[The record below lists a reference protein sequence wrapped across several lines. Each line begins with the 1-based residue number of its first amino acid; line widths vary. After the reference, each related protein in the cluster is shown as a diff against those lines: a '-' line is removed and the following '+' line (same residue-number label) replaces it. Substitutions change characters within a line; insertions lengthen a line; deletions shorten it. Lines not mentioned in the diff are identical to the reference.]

1 MGVRR
6 RWSLGVSAVLIG
18 LLAAAVLP
26 GVARPHHSPP
36 VLYHGS
42 VAATTPD
49 IDGQIGAGE
58 WTDTPS
64 YAVNFGTLPATVR
77 FKHDAAFLYIAFS
90 VTDNGVGGKSITYFF
105 DDNHD
110 GIKNAG
116 EDAVTVASG
125 GGEGDFYFSSAGS
138 DGATHYAD
146 VSTGGTNP
154 PGGGTEDVLE
164 GATDAAGTVTFE
176 VRHPL
181 CSEDAA
187 HDFCVTPGSV
197 LGVQLQYKSGG
208 SFFGYPGASPL
219 DPSDWADLT
228 IAAVGAAPTGQIV
241 FESNRAPHEGNLEIY
256 RMNAD
261 GSAPTR
267 LTDNSATD
275 NLPSISPDG
284 TKVAFSSDRGG
295 NADIYVMNIDG
306 SGVTQLTSGAGI
318 DLQPAWSPDG
328 TKIAYHG
335 SSIEQFDIFVVDATG
350 GTPIDVT
357 NSPADEA
364 SASWSP
370 DGTQLAFMSD
380 RDGNDEVYRQN
391 ADGLGA
397 ATRLTN
403 NPARDSDPDW
413 SPDGQKLAFFSDR
426 TGSAFGS
433 VWTINASEG
442 SNPVN
447 LTNATIFDADPSWS
461 PDGTHIA
468 FVRDAGGQ
476 NFNVWTALA
485 DGTAQVNLTNIG
497 GRNSFPDWGPLPNPL
512 TASIS
517 ITGPASSDP
526 GARSAAIAGIPLD
539 AIRGEDGTTSAAPL
553 GGIPLGGI
561 PLGGI
566 PLGGIPLGGIPLG
579 GIGGIG
585 FTAANLN
592 QNGLGGVPL
601 STIPL
606 VLPDRWE
613 SHLALDPAFAGTPP
627 QNVTLAQVLDTA
639 VVNGITL
646 DDLNLASSPLGGIPL
661 AGIALGGIPLGGIP
675 LGGIAGST
683 DAQNRADWCAYINQQ
698 DGFSCAGA
706 DSLIGQTMLGLA
718 LQGVPLGGI
727 PLGGIPLGGIP
738 LGGIPLGGIPVGTPL
753 GGIPL
758 GGINLL
764 GTPLGGIPLGGIDMS
779 VSPLGGIQLGSIPAT
794 AKAAIFNCPTGSFTC
809 ANTDTLAAAAAAG
822 AIKAT
827 AKLEDLGYYKNAS
840 GQDITL
846 AQLIQGLPP
855 DTTLEDLLA
864 TILLRTAYDWEA
876 LPLPEFPLQDF
887 SPDGGVVTYT
897 VNFTVNG
904 ASPGTVD
911 GSVAVHMP
919 QHARYVENSTQI
931 SGSAGVSAGEP
942 SLTLPENELTWS
954 VSNIGVGTAY
964 TLSFRARPGLSIGT
978 ETATAKIGVT
988 GLGQTVSAP
997 SPASTV
1003 INEPG
1008 EAANGNPSNAQQI
1021 QADTLYLGYTS
1032 SGDDRDYFKV
1042 NAQAGEQLIIH
1053 LSHLKVDADLVVY
1066 GPNILPLRTPHPAG
1080 PGVVAGDVPFDLEQR
1095 TQSITPEALTDVPQG
1110 AVPGQSV
1117 LDVSDNR
1124 GLADEEVA
1132 VVSPEGGTYTIQVA
1146 GFDGAFNN
1154 DPWMLR
1160 VERLPA
1166 LLPPELFQPQNC
1178 TNPPTAG
1185 GGVVKPMPTV
1195 PANASTLYLFAS
1207 KRFGDVYGLAAEDD
1221 VWNRLQTLAGRTDAA
1236 RGAVIPVDANPA
1248 VLTALEARA
1257 SDSCSPAKANNVVR
1271 AVGALLDNP
1280 QIVRPSVT
1288 HIVVVGDDAAGIPFG
1303 RILDNTA
1310 YANERGYASTFFGN
1324 LNNAYLSTY
1333 GLSFLPTDDPL
1344 GDINYSGQGP
1354 YVPELAVGRLV
1365 ETPAQILAQ
1374 ITQYITRNG
1383 AIAPTRALT
1392 TGYDFLK
1399 DGATKI
1405 SSSFRARYGS
1415 NAKELINDTWSKT
1428 DLINAMFPASNVPQ
1442 IVSLNAHFDHS
1453 RSLPADESAAQRET
1467 ILFTTADLA
1476 GRSTDGRVIFSMGCH
1491 SALPVSDFVVAD
1503 PLKPDWSQAFAE
1515 SGAIVYA
1522 GNTGY
1527 GLGDTAAVLYSEK
1540 LNALF
1545 AERLDGSMTIG
1556 QALAFAKQEYGTTPT
1571 QSGYHLKVIDQATM
1585 MGLPMYRLGTGAAG
1599 PPPVP
1604 PITTTDSATGLPV
1617 APFSVSPTFTRVNT
1631 PIGSYYTSDDIFAEN
1646 RRPIEPTTKLDV
1658 TQPNGLVPHGAL
1670 ITALTSTEETG
1681 FDAAFSRVVDDKSSF
1696 TPELVGDVTYPTKL
1710 QSIASLATPLG
1721 TRQRLTLF
1729 TGQFRSDGVPEAL
1742 GIGTQRRFTNLA
1754 GSIFYAAPTVTDFTP
1769 PTFGPVTLTRAGGT
1783 VAFAVDVTDN
1793 VGGEAGVKRVVAL
1806 YRDES
1811 GTWKS
1816 IEMSHGS
1823 PRWSGSGPLVGTNVE
1838 WMIQGVD
1845 ASGDVGITA
1854 NKAIGKSA
1862 VQPDPTGG
1870 LSAVANGTQQGG
1882 WFTGSPTVTITG
1894 PAGVGIKYSLDGD
1907 PFVSYTAPFT
1917 VSGTGVHTVDFQGT
1931 NGGHGTLAVPVDVS
1945 PPTVTVNSTYGVGEV
1960 ARALCSD
1967 AGSGIASCS
1976 PTTPLDTTSL
1986 IGPPGIDVQVSATD
2000 RAGHS
2005 FSATLHYEVKGYTFA
2020 GFFSPIMNPPAV
2032 NTVNA
2037 GSSVPIKFS
2046 LGAFRG
2052 LSIFAQGFPA
2062 TQPMTCAGVIT
2073 DPRQETVPPGSSTL
2087 TYNPSL
2093 NQYQLNWKTESRWR
2107 NTCRRLNVRLK
2118 DGVDRVAFFS
2128 FK

>member
-1 MGVRR
+1 MGFRR
-6 RWSLGVSAVLIG
+6 RSWFGVSAVLVG
-18 LLAAAVLP
+18 LLIGAAVP
-26 GVARPHHSPP
+26 SIAWAHHDPP
-36 VLYHGS
+36 IVYD
-42 VAATTPD
+42 ATTAAVVPT
-49 IDGQIGAGE
+49 IDGFVAPGE
-58 WTDTPS
+58 WSDTPS
-64 YAVNFGTLPATVR
+64 YDVTFAGLSGTAR
-77 FKHDAAFLYIAFS
+77 FKHDAQFLYAALT
-90 VTDNGVGGKSITYFF
+90 VTDPDFTSNSMGIFF
-105 DDNHD
+105 DDDHD
-110 GIKNAG
+110 GVKDAG
-116 EDAVTVASG
+116 EDTVLAFASPFSFG
-125 GGEGDFYFSSAGS
+125 ADYFYATSGPS
-138 DGATHYAD
+138 GATHYPD
-146 VSTGGTNP
+146 DGTDATTP
-154 PGGGTEDVLE
+154 PGGGTSDIT
-164 GATDAAGTVTFE
+164 GAGEVAGSEVTFE
-176 VRHPL
+176 LKHPL
-181 CSEDAA
+181 CSADTV
-187 HDFCVTPGSV
+187 HDFCLDPGNTV
-197 LGVQLQYKSGG
+197 GLDLMYVIPPTGFL
-208 SFFGYPGASPL
+208 YPGASAF

-228 IAAVGAAPTGQIV
+228 ISADPAPAGRIV
-241 FESNRAPHEGNLEIY
+241 FESNRDGQLEIY

-261 GSAPTR
+261 GSEPTR
-267 LTDNSATD
+267 LTDNPATD
-275 NLPSISPDG
+275 NVPSISPDG
-284 TKVAFSSDRGG
+284 TKVAFTSDRAGTQ
-295 NADIYVMNIDG
+295 DIWVMGIDG
-306 SGVTQLTSGAGI
+306 SNPTQLTSDAGI
-318 DLQPAWSPDG
+318 ELQPAWSPDG

-350 GTPIDVT
+350 GTPLDVT
-357 NSPADEA
+357 NTPADEA

-370 DGTQLAFMSD
+370 DGTELAFMSD
-380 RDGNDEVYRQN
+380 RDGNEEIYRQN
-391 ADGLGA
+391 ADGTGP
-397 ATRLTN
+397 ATRLTD
-403 NPARDSDPDW
+403 NPARDADPDW
-413 SPDGQKLAFFSDR
+413 SPDGVKIAFFSDR
-426 TGSAFGS
+426 PGSVFGS
-433 VWTINASEG
+433 VWTIEASDGEG
-442 SNPVN
+442 AVN

-461 PDGTHIA
+461 PDGTRIA
-468 FVRDAGGQ
+468 FVRDMGGQ
-476 NFNVWTALA
+476 NFHVWTALP
-485 DGTAQVNLTNIG
+485 DGTEQVRLTNAG
-497 GRNSFPDWGPLPNPL
+497 SRNSFPDWGTTASPM

-517 ITGPASSDP
+517 IDGPPSSDP

-539 AIRGEDGTTSAAPL
+539 AIRGEEGMTSAAPL

-579 GIGGIG
+579 GIG

-606 VLPDRWE
+606 KLPDKWE
-613 SHLALDPAFAGTPP
+613 THLALDPAFAGTPP
-627 QNVTLAQVLDTA
+627 QNVTLAQVLGTQ
-639 VVNGITL
+639 VVAGVTL
-646 DDLNLASSPLGGIPL
+646 NNLELKSSPLGGIPL

-675 LGGIAGST
+675 LGGIGT
-683 DAQNRADWCAYINQQ
+683 EPQIRARWCVYINSQP
-698 DGFSCAGA
+698 GFSCANA

-738 LGGIPLGGIPVGTPL
+738 LGGIPLGGIAVGTPL

-758 GGINLL
+758 GGINLF

-779 VSPLGGIQLGSIPAT
+779 VSPLGGIQLGSIPAS
-794 AKAAIFNCPTGSFTC
+794 AKQTILNCPTGTFTC
-809 ANTDTLAAAAAAG
+809 ADTDTLADAKAAG

-827 AKLEDLGYYKNAS
+827 AKVEDVGYYKNAN

-846 AQLIQGLPP
+846 AQLVQGLPA
-855 DTTLEDLLA
+855 DATLQDLLA
-864 TILLRTAYDWEA
+864 TILLRAAYDWEA
-876 LPLPEFPLQDF
+876 LPLPGFPLQDF
-887 SPDGGVVTYT
+887 SADGGKVTYT
-897 VNFTVNG
+897 VTFTLNG
-904 ASPGTVD
+904 GAQSVVD

-919 QHARYVENSTQI
+919 DHARYVENSTQI
-931 SGSAGVSAGEP
+931 SGSEGVSAGEP
-942 SLTLPENELTWS
+942 TLTLPENELTWA
-954 VSNIGVGTAY
+954 VSNIEVGTTH
-964 TLSFRARPGLSIGT
+964 TLSFQDRPGLNIGT
-978 ETATAKIGVT
+978 ETATAKIGAT
-988 GLGQTVSAP
+988 GLPDTVDAP
-997 SPASTV
+997 NPASTA
-1003 INEPG
+1003 ITEPDEG
-1008 EAANGNPSNAQQI
+1008 DEGDPGNNDPATAPEA

-1032 SGDDRDYFKV
+1032 SGDDRDYFQV
-1042 NAQAGEQLIIH
+1042 EAEAGEQLTIH
-1053 LSHLKVDADLVVY
+1053 LSHLKLDADLVVY
-1066 GPNILPLRTPHPAG
+1066 GPNIAPLRTPHPAG
-1080 PGVVAGDVPFDLEQR
+1080 APVVAGDTSFALEQR
-1095 TQSITPEALTDVPQG
+1095 TQSITPEALTDVLQS
-1110 AVPGQSV
+1110 AIPGQSV

-1146 GFDGAFNN
+1146 GFDGAFSN
-1154 DPWMLR
+1154 DPWMVR
-1160 VERLPA
+1160 VEKSPALPLPA
-1166 LLPPELFQPQNC
+1166 TC
-1178 TNPPTAG
+1178 TNAPATG
-1185 GGVVKPMPTV
+1185 GGVVKPMPVV
-1195 PANASTLYLFAS
+1195 PTNASTLYLFAS
-1207 KRFGDVYGLAAEDD
+1207 KRFGDVYGLAAEND

-1236 RGAVIPVDANPA
+1236 RGAVIPVDANAA

-1257 SDSCSPAKANNVVR
+1257 TDSCSPAKANDVVR

-1303 RILDNTA
+1303 RVLDNTA
-1310 YANERGYASTFFGN
+1310 YANERGYASTFFGAE
-1324 LNNAYLSTY
+1324 NNAYLNTY

-1344 GDINYSGQGP
+1344 GDVNYSGQGP

-1399 DGATKI
+1399 DGSTKI
-1405 SSSFRARYGS
+1405 SSSFRARYGN
-1415 NAKELINDTWSKT
+1415 NATELINDTWSKT
-1428 DLINAMFPASNVPQ
+1428 NLINSMFPAANPPQ

-1453 RSLPADESAAQRET
+1453 RSLPADENAAQRET
-1467 ILFTTADLA
+1467 ILFTTADLQ
-1476 GRSTDGRVIFSMGCH
+1476 GRSTSGRAIFSMGCH

-1503 PLKPDWSQAFAE
+1503 PLKPDWSQAFAQ

-1556 QALAFAKQEYGTTPT
+1556 QALAFAKQEYGATPT
-1571 QSGYHLKVIDQATM
+1571 QSGYHLKVIDQAAM

-1599 PPPVP
+1599 APPVP
-1604 PITTTDSATGLPV
+1604 PITTTDSATGLPT
-1617 APFSVSPTFTRVNT
+1617 APFTVSPTFTRINT

-1681 FDAAFSRVVDDKSSF
+1681 FDAAFSRVVDDKSAF

-1710 QSIASLATPLG
+1710 QSIAALATPLG

-1729 TGQFRSDGVPEAL
+1729 TGQFRSNPDPDAVP
-1742 GIGTQRRFTNLA
+1742 GIGTQRRFTRLE

-1769 PTFGPVTLTRAGGT
+1769 PTFGPVALTRAGGTGAGGT

-1793 VGGEAGVKRVVAL
+1793 IGGEAGVKRVVAL

-1811 GTWKS
+1811 LTWKS
-1816 IEMSHGS
+1816 IEMSHSS

-1838 WMIQGVD
+1838 WMIQAVD

-1854 NKAIGKSA
+1854 NKAVGKSA

-1870 LSAVANGTQQGG
+1870 LHAEAAGPPQTDG
-1882 WFTGSPTVTITG
+1882 WFKGSPTVTITG
-1894 PAGVGIKYSLDGD
+1894 PAGVGIKYSLDGA
-1907 PFVSYTAPFT
+1907 PFVSYDIPFT
-1917 VSGTGVHTVDFQGT
+1917 VSGTAVHTVDFQGT
-1931 NGGHGTLAVPVDVS
+1931 NGGRGTLAVPIDVS

-1976 PTTPLDTTSL
+1976 PTTPLDTTSV

-2005 FSATLHYEVKGYTFA
+2005 FSATLHYEVKPYVFT
-2020 GFFSPIMNPPAV
+2020 GFFSPIVNPPAF

-2062 TQPMTCAGVIT
+2062 TQPMTCAGVVT
-2073 DPRQETVPPGSSTL
+2073 DPIGQIVPPGSSTL

-2093 NQYQLNWKTESRWR
+2093 NQYQLNWKTEARWK
-2107 NTCRRLNVRLK
+2107 NTCRQLTVRLK
-2118 DGVDRVAFFS
+2118 DGVNRVAWFS